1 VAEKLITRDNTP
13 HISSLKEIIMLKS
26 LSNLLT
32 NEDGATLVEYGLVV
46 ALIAAVAVVAVTALG
61 AKVNTTFANITK
73 SL

>member
-1 VAEKLITRDNTP
+1 MAEKIIT
-13 HISSLKEIIMLKS
+13 HSFYKEIIMLKNI
-26 LSNLLT
+26 SNVLT

-61 AKVNTTFANITK
+61 AKVNATFTNITK